1 MRYSQD
7 MKLLLLTT
15 LPWFWII
22 LAVLCF
28 IAEALTMQLTTI
40 WFAIAAV
47 IMSFVSLLP
56 IPPVYQVF
64 LFLICA
70 SSLLILTRPF
80 VKKKLEA
87 RKIKTNADSL
97 IGQKALV
104 LKDIGEF
111 EKGEIKI
118 EGKIWTAKTADGTTL
133 AAGNKCIIEKIEG
146 VTCIV
151 KPL

>member
-1 MRYSQD
+1 
-7 MKLLLLTT
+7 MKDVFIQNM
-15 LPWFWII
+15 PWLWFII
-22 LAVLCF
+22 AVLCF
-28 IAEALTMQLTTI
+28 VAEMLTMQLTTI
-40 WFAIAAV
+40 WFAIAALITV
-47 IMSFVSLLP
+47 FVSLLP
-56 IPPVYQVF
+56 IPPVLQVF
-64 LFLICA
+64 LFLIIACT
-70 SSLLILTRPF
+70 LLILTRPF

-118 EGKIWTAKTADGTTL
+118 EGRVWTAKTADGTLL

-151 KPL
+151 KSL

>member
-1 MRYSQD
+1 MREI
-7 MKLLLLTT
+7 LTAS
-15 LPWFWII
+15 LPWVWI
-22 LAVLCF
+22 AVAVICF
-28 IAEALTMQLTTI
+28 AAEALTMQLTTI
-40 WFAIAAV
+40 WFALAALITV
-47 IMSFVSLLP
+47 FVSLLP
-56 IPPVYQVF
+56 IPPVLQVF
-64 LFLICA
+64 LFLIIACT
-70 SSLLILTRPF
+70 LLILTRPF

-118 EGKIWTAKTADGTTL
+118 EGKVWTAKTADGTLL

-151 KPL
+151 KSL